1 MVSIVGSYIVYK
13 HTCPNG
19 KGYIGITSQDVKERW
34 KNGKGYIG
42 ALFYKAIQK
51 YGWENIKHEVLFEG
65 LTKEQ
70 AEEKEIELIALY
82 KSNQREYGYNVAN
95 GGGTNSGFH
104 ISEETKKILSEK
116 SKANNARYWLGKTHS
131 AETRQ
136 LISEQ
141 RKGKPHSEETKK
153 KISTSLKGIQR
164 TETTRQLMS
173 EARRGKKLSAEH
185 KEKLS
190 KAHKGK
196 KASEET
202 RRKMSLA
209 HQKPR
214 NVNEVG

>member
-1 MVSIVGSYIVYK
+1 MENKIYTVYM
-13 HTCPNG
+13 HTCPND
-19 KGYIGITSQDVKERW
+19 KIYIGITCQEIKERW
-34 KNGKGYIG
+34 KNGKGYRG
-42 ALFYKAIQK
+42 AFFYKAIQK

-116 SKANNARYWLGKTHS
+116 CKASSARYWKGKTHS
-131 AETRQ
+131 EETKQ
-136 LISEQ
+136 LIGEQ
-141 RKGKPHSEETKK
+141 RKGKAHSEETKQ
-153 KISTSLKGIQR
+153 KISASLKGIQR
-164 TETTRQLMS
+164 TETTRQKIS
-173 EARRGKKLSAEH
+173 EAQRGKKLSAEH

-190 KAHKGK
+190 NAHKGK
-196 KASEET
+196 TVSEET

-209 HQKPR
+209 HRKPSM
-214 NVNEVG
+214 VKEVV